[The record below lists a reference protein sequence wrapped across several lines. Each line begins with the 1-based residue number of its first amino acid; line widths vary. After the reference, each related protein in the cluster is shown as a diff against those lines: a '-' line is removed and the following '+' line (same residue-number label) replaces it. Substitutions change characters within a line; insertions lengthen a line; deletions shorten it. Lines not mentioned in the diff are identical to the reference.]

1 MLEEENVLDRIM
13 KRMLIHSI
21 GADDVIRAMSVGNK
35 FERQLR
41 PGHMLV
47 KVGRER
53 GKRLAFCSLRP
64 ARKTVNNR

>member
-35 FERQLR
+35 LN
-41 PGHMLV
+41 
-47 KVGRER
+47 
-53 GKRLAFCSLRP
+53 AY
-64 ARKTVNNR
+64 